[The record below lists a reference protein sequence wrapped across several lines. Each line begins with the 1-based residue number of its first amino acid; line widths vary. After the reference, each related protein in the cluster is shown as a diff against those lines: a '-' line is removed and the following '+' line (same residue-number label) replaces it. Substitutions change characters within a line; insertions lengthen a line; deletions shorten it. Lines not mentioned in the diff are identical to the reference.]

1 MSTAIIAT
9 DAKVFKFF
17 TFPNL
22 IKQEQYN
29 FYNSHI
35 SLRASSM
42 IGLVSIGEE
51 MISINNEMAAIKSK
65 LGQYYN
71 LWISENEINPRY
83 SIKS

>member
-1 MSTAIIAT
+1 
-9 DAKVFKFF
+9 
-17 TFPNL
+17 
-22 IKQEQYN
+22 
-29 FYNSHI
+29 
-35 SLRASSM
+35 M

-51 MISINNEMAAIKSK
+51 IILINNEMAAIKSK

>member
-9 DAKVFKFF
+9 DAKVFKLF

-22 IKQEQYN
+22 IKQQQYYI
-29 FYNSHI
+29 YNSHI

-65 LGQYYN
+65 LGKY
-71 LWISENEINPRY
+71 
-83 SIKS
+83 